1 MKHSVWS
8 KLLPYE
14 SNEETETEHRL
25 CGAEAQ
31 YLWRGARPALLA
43 AALHGSPALLAAA
56 LAWEPC
62 TRHSMLQGQRVED
75 WKSESP
81 H

>member
-1 MKHSVWS
+1 MKYSVWS

-14 SNEETETEHRL
+14 PNEETETEQRL

-43 AALHGSPALLAAA
+43 AAL
-56 LAWEPC
+56 AWEPC
-62 TRHSMLQGQRVED
+62 TQHSMLQRQRVEG